1 MGGRRNEPFSVE
13 CRVRGVMILA
23 MNGTV
28 IALVLASAVLHASW
42 NFAMRRARGDL
53 MVLWLSLML
62 AGVVG
67 MPAAIAYGLWYPP
80 QAAGLWYLLAS
91 CVLSAFFF
99 SLLGKAY
106 EGGEISLVYPVCR
119 GTGVALTALIA
130 LVLAIDP
137 LRPLALA
144 GILAVVTGILLIG
157 LGHVNNGPGGHGKA
171 HSIGLAILVGVF
183 IAAFSVADKLGVSA
197 RQEGFWPGGHM
208 HPVIYVC
215 GQYFGTAVF
224 MIPYVLTR
232 PGRQIAEA
240 WNRRRIY
247 VLFIGPASLVT
258 YLLILMAYNLGG
270 PVSSIVAFRE
280 LAVVL
285 GCVLGFAVLKESMP
299 ARKLAGIASVLA
311 GLVLIKLG
319 N

>member
-1 MGGRRNEPFSVE
+1 MGGRRNEPFSME

-28 IALVLASAVLHASW
+28 ILLVLTSAVMHASW
-42 NFAMRRARGDL
+42 NFAVRRARGDL

-67 MPAAIAYGLWYPP
+67 IPAAIAYALWYPP
-80 QAAGLWYLLAS
+80 QAAGWWYMLAS
-91 CVLSAFFF
+91 CVLNALFF
-99 SLLGKAY
+99 SLLAKAY

-119 GTGVALTALIA
+119 GTGVALTGVIA
-130 LVLAIDP
+130 LAMAIDP

-144 GILAVVTGILLIG
+144 GIMAVVAGILLIG
-157 LGHVNNGPGGHGKA
+157 LGHVNSSSGGHGKA
-171 HSIGLAILVGVF
+171 HSIALAVLVGAC
-183 IAAFSVADKLGVSA
+183 IAGYSITDKLCVSNQA
-197 RQEGFWPGGHM
+197 LGSLPGGSM
-208 HPVIYVC
+208 HAVTCVC

-232 PGRQIAEA
+232 PVRQIAEA

-258 YLLILMAYNLGG
+258 YLLILLAYNLGG

-285 GCVLGFAVLKESMP
+285 GCVLGFTVLKESMP

-311 GLVLIKLG
+311 GLILIKLG

>member
-1 MGGRRNEPFSVE
+1 M
-13 CRVRGVMILA
+13 RGVMISA

-28 IALVLASAVLHASW
+28 ILLVLASTVLHASW
-42 NFAMRRARGDL
+42 NFAMRRTRGDL

-62 AGVVG
+62 SGVVG
-67 MPAAIAYGLWYPP
+67 MPVAIAYALWYPP

-91 CVLSAFFF
+91 CVLNAIFF

-119 GTGVALTALIA
+119 GTGVALTGVIA
-130 LVLAIDP
+130 LAMAIDS
-137 LRPLALA
+137 LSPLALA
-144 GILAVVTGILLIG
+144 GILAVVAGILLIG
-157 LGHVNNGPGGHGKA
+157 LGHVNNGLGGHSKA
-171 HSIGLAILVGVF
+171 HSIGLAVMVGVC
-183 IAAFSVADKLGVSA
+183 IAAFSVADKLGVST
-197 RQEGFWPGGHM
+197 RREGFWPGGHM
-208 HPVIYVC
+208 HPVLYAC

-224 MIPYVLTR
+224 MIPYVLAR
-232 PGRQIAEA
+232 PRPVRQIAEA
-240 WNRRRIY
+240 WNRRRVY

-258 YLLILMAYNLGG
+258 YLLILLAYHLGG

-299 ARKLAGIASVLA
+299 ARKLAGIAAVLA
-311 GLVLIKLG
+311 GLILIKLG
-319 N
+319 NW